1 MRGRRVCLV
10 IPAYNEEKRISRTLE
25 IIMGSLLKRYSKMSV
40 IVAVQGDDRTM
51 EIVQRVSQRSPR
63 VRALDCR
70 KTSGKGIN
78 LIRGFEAALKT
89 RPAVVG
95 FADADGS
102 VGPDQLE
109 KLMAALQKD
118 HVQGVM
124 ASRYLPGSHIVGKQ
138 PRGRWLASRLYNLM
152 VRLLFG
158 FDFTD
163 TQCGAKFFRA
173 GALRAVMRNVK
184 LTEMSFDINLL
195 YEMKRQGLPVEEVP
209 ITYHMQNEGSKVRV
223 SKQIPKMFVVTT
235 SYRVTRSPVGRI
247 FPARFKSAVY
257 RWVRKW

>member
-1 MRGRRVCLV
+1 MCLV
-10 IPAYNEEKRISRTLE
+10 IPAYNEEKRISSTLE
-25 IIMGSLLKRYSKMSV
+25 SIVGSLLKKYTRMSV
-40 IVAVQGDDRTM
+40 IVAVQGEDRTM
-51 EIVQRVSQRSPR
+51 EIVQQISRKSPR

-78 LIRGFEAALKT
+78 LIRGFEAALKSG
-89 RPAVVG
+89 PAIVG

-102 VGPDQLE
+102 VPPDQLE
-109 KLMAALQKD
+109 KLMTALQRD
-118 HVQGVM
+118 RVQGVM
-124 ASRYLPGSHIVGKQ
+124 ASRYLPGSRIVGRQ
-138 PRGRWLASRLYNLM
+138 PKTRWLASRLYNAM

-163 TQCGAKFFRA
+163 TQCGAKFFSS

-209 ITYHMQNEGSKVRV
+209 IIYHMQSEGSKVKV

-235 SYRVTRSPVGRI
+235 SYRVTRSPLGKI

-257 RWVRKW
+257 RRVRKW